1 MNDLRKLRLA
11 GRIEDRRSDRKHAIR
26 EIRMLLQL
34 RMTVNL
40 LWPSAVNEL
49 QLDRSKGAS
58 YSLIGIEF
66 SFNEQ
71 LMSISRQHHVHHHH
85 HATIAGAAT

>member
-11 GRIEDRRSDRKHAIR
+11 GRIEDRRNDRKHAIR

-34 RMTVNL
+34 TMTVNL
-40 LWPSAVNEL
+40 LWPSAVNAP
-49 QLDRSKGAS
+49 QLDRLSVAS
-58 YSLIGIEF
+58 YSLLGIEF

-71 LMSISRQHHVHHHH
+71 PMSISRQHHVHHHH
-85 HATIAGAAT
+85 HATFAGAAT